1 MNFNY
6 IEIKTK
12 FCTYDLYS
20 QIEDTY
26 GDMHSKLGTTWK
38 GIILRRREKIKEL
51 AIGVEVSKAYAIG
64 KNLEQYQKE
73 NDQSKNASAILE
85 TTLSQLRRKTLNETK
100 KSSKR
105 LRIKRRRFRVILKPI
120 LIMTTSFS
128 LHE

>member
-1 MNFNY
+1 MKM
-6 IEIKTK
+6 KTK
-12 FCTYDLYS
+12 FDTYDFYS

-51 AIGVEVSKAYAIG
+51 AIGVEVSKAYSMG

-105 LRIKRRRFRVILKPI
+105 SRIKRRRFRVIFKVIFLMDA
-120 LIMTTSFS
+120 LFR